1 MTQGVSMYKS
11 KDTFS
16 IRHNNEVTK
25 YTKGELYDLPLE
37 LYKAFKSLFIK
48 QRVQKDKEL
57 GD

>member
-1 MTQGVSMYKS
+1 MYKS